1 MSNVRRPAN
10 TAFRLSLPA
19 SLMHAERSAVAR
31 VRARPMLAVWAEL
44 FNHYASL
51 AMEMRTIKRV
61 GIVVK
66 PKNPEAFATACE
78 LSEWLGAKGIEQV
91 GEPCVWSENP
101 ENNEAEDSEMAERA
115 DLIVVLGGDGTMI
128 STARM
133 VGDHEVLVLGINYGS
148 LGYLTDFRI
157 EEMFPAIEAIFRGE
171 YEIDPRVMLRAEHWR
186 TGEMLAEGR
195 VLNDVVINKA
205 ALARII
211 EIEVSLNG
219 QFVNSFRADGLI
231 VSTPTGS
238 TAYNLSAGGPIIYP
252 SMNAVVVTPICPFT
266 LTNRPIVVP
275 DDAEIELKLMH
286 ENEGVVLTLDGQIG
300 HAMQSGDCVRIRKSR
315 TTFNLVQPQ
324 NRNYFDVLRNKLKWG
339 R

>member
-1 MSNVRRPAN
+1 
-10 TAFRLSLPA
+10 
-19 SLMHAERSAVAR
+19 
-31 VRARPMLAVWAEL
+31 
-44 FNHYASL
+44 
-51 AMEMRTIKRV
+51 MEKQPVKKV

-66 PKNPEAFATACE
+66 PNDPGAFGTACE
-78 LSEWLGAKGIEQV
+78 LSDWLREHNIEQI
-91 GEPCVWSENP
+91 GPPCVWRENAGTDEDERNEVA
-101 ENNEAEDSEMAERA
+101 ENA

-133 VGDHEVLVLGINYGS
+133 VGDHDVLVLGINYGS

-157 EEMFPAIEAIFRGE
+157 EEMFPTLESILRDE
-171 YEIDPRVMLRAEHWR
+171 YELDPRLMLSAEHWR
-186 TGEMLAEGR
+186 GDEMLAKGR

-211 EIEVSLNG
+211 EIEVNLNELY
-219 QFVNSFRADGLI
+219 VNSFRADGLI
-231 VSTPTGS
+231 VATPTGS

-252 SMNAVVVTPICPFT
+252 SMNAVVLTPICPFT

-275 DDAEIELKLMH
+275 DTAMIELKLIK

-300 HAMQSGDCVRIRKSR
+300 HTLHSGDCVRIRKSR
-315 TTFNLVQPQ
+315 TTFNLVQPP

>member
-1 MSNVRRPAN
+1 MSEKRI
-10 TAFRLSLPA
+10 
-19 SLMHAERSAVAR
+19 RS
-31 VRARPMLAVWAEL
+31 
-44 FNHYASL
+44 
-51 AMEMRTIKRV
+51 V

-66 PKNPEAFATACE
+66 PNHADAQATAAE
-78 LSEWLGAKGIEQV
+78 LSDWLGSRNIELA
-91 GEPCVWSENP
+91 GEPVFTGK
-101 ENNEAEDSEMAERA
+101 ERDDVTASLDA

-128 STARM
+128 ATARM
-133 VGDHEVLVLGINYGS
+133 IGDREVLVIGINYGS

-157 EEMFPAIEAIFRGE
+157 EEMYSALEAIFEGSFEVDR
-171 YEIDPRVMLRAEHWR
+171 RVMLDVVHLRG
-186 TGEMLAEGR
+186 GESLAKGR

-211 EIEVSLNG
+211 EIEVRLNE

-231 VSTPTGS
+231 VATPTGS
-238 TAYNLSAGGPIIYP
+238 TAYNLSAGGPIVYP
-252 SMNAVVVTPICPFT
+252 SMNAVVLTPICPFT

-275 DDAEIELKLMH
+275 DRAGIELKLLH
-286 ENEGVVLTLDGQIG
+286 ENEGVVLTLDGQTGFPMIG
-300 HAMQSGDCVRIRKSR
+300 DDAVVIRKSE